1 MSAEVRTD
9 GRFSHREIQLI
20 LIGLLLGMFLA
31 ALDQTIISTALKSIA
46 GEFQAFDQVPWV
58 AVSYML
64 AATATTPLYGKV
76 SDLLGRRKVY
86 LFAIAVF
93 LLGSVL
99 AGAAQ
104 SMEQLIVFRGIQGIG
119 AGGLLPLAFAVIG
132 DIVAP
137 RQRSKYQG
145 YFGAVWALA
154 SVAGP
159 LLGGLF
165 TDTLSWRWCFYI
177 NLPVGAVAMWAVY
190 RYLHLPPTKRTVT
203 IDYVGAT
210 LLVAAVSALLLGVS
224 LGENQ
229 GWDSGWI
236 LGLGLAFVVLTA
248 VFIWW
253 ERRVAE
259 PILPLSLFANPT
271 LSNATAIAFL
281 IGFAMFGAIIYL
293 PQYLQIQ
300 SGLGATRAGLQM
312 LPLMAGILL
321 FSIGSGRVIAR
332 IGRYKPF
339 PIIGTA
345 LLVVSMYLLS
355 TVDGGTSLWLLSG
368 YMFALGAG
376 LGLSMQTLILAA
388 QSAVNPRDMGVAT
401 STASFFRTMGGTL
414 GIAGFGVILNS
425 QFLSSVGPAYDAA
438 RPEVDAA
445 LASPGLAADERGLL
459 EALSPR
465 TLQEVLADTS
475 TLDFLA
481 TVSPVLQR
489 EVLVSFVEALQTV
502 YLWAVPLMLVGFV
515 LAVVHKEVPLRDESG
530 LSEQAR
536 VAAEAT
542 V

>member
-1 MSAEVRTD
+1 MTEIPTD
-9 GRFSHREIQLI
+9 GRYTHRQIQLV
-20 LIGLLLGMFLA
+20 LVGLLMGMFLA
-31 ALDQTIISTALKSIA
+31 ALDQTIISTALKTIA

-93 LLGSVL
+93 VLGSVL

-137 RQRSKYQG
+137 RQRSRYQG
-145 YFGAVWALA
+145 YFGGVFAVA

-177 NLPVGAVAMWAVY
+177 NLPLGAVAAWAVY

-210 LLVAAVSALLLGVS
+210 LLVAAVCSLLLAVS
-224 LGENQ
+224 LGDTQ
-229 GWDSGWI
+229 GWTSGWI
-236 LGLGLAFVVLTA
+236 IGLVLAAAALTA

-253 ERRVAE
+253 EARVPE
-259 PILPLSLFANPT
+259 PILPLSLFANKT
-271 LSNATAIAFL
+271 VSSATMIAFL

-300 SGLGATRAGLQM
+300 TGLGATRAGLQM
-312 LPLMAGILL
+312 LPLMAGILS
-321 FSIGSGRVIAR
+321 FSIGSGKVISR

-339 PIIGTA
+339 PIMGTA
-345 LLVVSMYLLS
+345 LLVLSMFLMS
-355 TVDGGTSLWLLSG
+355 TVGGETSLWALSA
-368 YMFALGAG
+368 YMFILGAG

-388 QSAVNPRDMGVAT
+388 QSAVPPGDIGVST
-401 STASFFRTMGGTL
+401 STATFFRSMGGTL

-425 QFLSSVGPAYDAA
+425 QFLSSVTPAYDAT
-438 RPEVDAA
+438 RPDVEAA
-445 LASPGLAADERGLL
+445 LDSPGLPPDARTFL
-459 EALSPR
+459 ETLSPR
-465 TLQEVLADTS
+465 TLQEALADTA
-475 TLDFLA
+475 TLDGLG
-481 TVSPVLQR
+481 VISPMLQR
-489 EVLVSFVEALQTV
+489 DVLASFVDALQTV
-502 YLWAVPLMLVGFV
+502 YLWTIPLMLLAFV

-530 LSEQAR
+530 TSEQAR
-536 VAAEAT
+536 ADAEAAAA
-542 V
+542 